1 MRRREI
7 FGRVQTVGVPLD
19 VGVGR
24 GVEDLRNACIP
35 QTRVTFPRAGFSPN
49 RGRWEFGARL
59 VSLGRVRIAGQR
71 NNSDAQQRGR
81 TGRNSRDPHVH
92 GVVRPAVID
101 TDHRAGRRAVL
112 STR

>member
-35 QTRVTFPRAGFSPN
+35 QTRVIFARAGFSPDG
-49 RGRWEFGARL
+49 GRWEFGARV
-59 VSLGRVRIAGQR
+59 VSLGRGRIAGQR

-81 TGRNSRDPHVH
+81 TGRNSRDPHAH

-112 STR
+112 STL